1 MSRPTIIGIAG
12 NIGAGKTSLVEFL
25 QRTYVIT
32 PFYEPND
39 DNPYLT
45 DFYQD
50 MKRWAFHSQLYFL
63 SSKFAM
69 QQQLEQC
76 RGVVLQDRTLFED
89 VEVFATALHQMGKI
103 NKRDWRTFRRF
114 YDSIQQAIQP
124 PDLMI
129 YLTCSIRTARKRI
142 KLRGRTMEQAMPLS
156 YLKRLERLYQQWIAD
171 YTMSE
176 VLTVETDQL
185 DYVND
190 LIDQLQLMATL
201 ERIIPNN
208 LKRHED
214 QT

>member
-12 NIGAGKTSLVEFL
+12 NIGAGKTSLVDFL

-39 DNPYLT
+39 DNPYLK

-76 RGVVLQDRTLFED
+76 QGVVLQDRTLFED
-89 VEVFATALHQMGKI
+89 VEIFATALHQMRKI
-103 NKRDWRTFRRF
+103 NQRDWQTFMDL
-114 YDSIQQAIQP
+114 YQSIQKAIQP

-129 YLTCSIRTARKRI
+129 HLTCSIRTARKRI
-142 KLRGRTMEQAMPLS
+142 KLRGRSMEQDMPLR
-156 YLKRLERLYQQWIAD
+156 YLKRLEGLYRQWIAD
-171 YTMSE
+171 YNMSE
-176 VLTVETDQL
+176 VLTIETDKL

-190 LIDQLQLMATL
+190 LIDQLQVTAAI
-201 ERIIPNN
+201 ERYIPND
-208 LKRHED
+208 LKR
-214 QT
+214 Q